1 MDGGHYLENVSRE
14 TFGASPIRSARVHD
28 PTSPL
33 PHNGAQQKKENTMKK
48 HETFSERLFAEA
60 RLCRNLGDIKGA
72 EAWERQAEQERE
84 YEQQGQ
90 GYHYETV

>member
-1 MDGGHYLENVSRE
+1 MATNER
-14 TFGASPIRSARVHD
+14 
-28 PTSPL
+28 
-33 PHNGAQQKKENTMKK
+33 NGTMKK
-48 HETFSERLFAEA
+48 YETFSERLFAEA
-60 RLCRNLGDIKGA
+60 RLCRNLGDTKGA